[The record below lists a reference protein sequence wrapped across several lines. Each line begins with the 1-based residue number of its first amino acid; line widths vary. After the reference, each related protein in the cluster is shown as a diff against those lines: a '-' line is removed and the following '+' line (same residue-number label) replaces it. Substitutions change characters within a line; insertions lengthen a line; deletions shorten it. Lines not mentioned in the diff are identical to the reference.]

1 MLALATE
8 RQDHVLLIII
18 IPGTAFL
25 VIGHQLQ
32 IAEVLANFYS

>member
-8 RQDHVLLIII
+8 RQDHVLIII

-32 IAEVLANFYS
+32 ITEVLANFYS